1 MKIGII
7 VHSNTGNTLS
17 VAKRLEKTFSE
28 NGHRAKVKK
37 LKLPE
42 DFKPG
47 SSDIEFLSVPSLDKY
62 DCLVFGSPV
71 EAFSLSAVMVKYLKE
86 KAPSLKGRK
95 GLLYVTK
102 ALPFNWTGGNRAI
115 KQMKKLVSAKG
126 GKVME
131 TGIVVWKEKH
141 REGRIADVV
150 ERFTGSL

>member
-17 VAKRLEKTFSE
+17 VAKKLEKTFSKK
-28 NGHRAKVKK
+28 GHEVKIGK
-37 LKLPE
+37 LELPE

-47 SSDIEFLSVPSLDKY
+47 SSKIEFLSVPSLDRY

-86 KAPSLKGRK
+86 KAPSMKGRK
-95 GLLYVTK
+95 VLLYVTK

-126 GKVME
+126 GKVIE
-131 TGIVVWKEKH
+131 SGIVVWKEKH
-141 REGRIADVV
+141 REGRIANLV
-150 ERFTGSL
+150 ETFTRSL